1 MGIPVTKLSPR
12 VAAAPGQEP
21 ISFKALRE
29 ASLEKGGGWNQG
41 GETRWPAPHFL
52 VQ

>member
-1 MGIPVTKLSPR
+1 MGIPVTRLSPR

-29 ASLEKGGGWNQG
+29 GSLEKGGGTDQG
-41 GETRWPAPHFL
+41 GDSSQEPISFEGS
-52 VQ
+52 